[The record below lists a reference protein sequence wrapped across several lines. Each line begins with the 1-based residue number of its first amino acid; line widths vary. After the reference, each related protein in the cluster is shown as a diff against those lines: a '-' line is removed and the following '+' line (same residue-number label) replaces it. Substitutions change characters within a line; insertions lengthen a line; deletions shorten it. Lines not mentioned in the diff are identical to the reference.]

1 MYPTM
6 ASSLTLFKVEVDSI
20 TGASWCLP
28 STFFFSRIRRRTVY
42 HCINSREDAYL
53 VLIGLCDA
61 ICFHAFLSVV

>member
-28 STFFFSRIRRRTVY
+28 STFFFLEY
-42 HCINSREDAYL
+42 AGELCII
-53 VLIGLCDA
+53 VLIVEKMLT
-61 ICFHAFLSVV
+61 